1 MRGKIAYGLVLLIV
15 ASVNCGLTPPDSPG
29 DIDAFNARSDGR
41 SGKKELNDVDC
52 SEMNTSCT
60 GCINLEHCYF
70 AIENDGSTKC
80 DDRKNDPNMEVT
92 KDVIMDL
99 AMCPNQTDGEATK
112 IPPKFDPDLDDKTTV
127 QSTTTTASST
137 TTSGSENTT
146 TTASTTSSSTT
157 TATPTTSEKT
167 TQSST
172 TTETSTTAMPT
183 TPSTQKPATSTAT
196 PDPSGRSGSKFDGWS
211 FFGGI
216 LLTVGVSSIAFISF
230 KYYKVRSGGQGGG
243 ANYNRF

>member
-1 MRGKIAYGLVLLIV
+1 MRGKTTYGLVLLIV

-92 KDVIMDL
+92 KDVFMDL
-99 AMCPNQTDGEATK
+99 ANCPNQTDGEATK

-167 TQSST
+167 TQ
-172 TTETSTTAMPT
+172 
-183 TPSTQKPATSTAT
+183 
-196 PDPSGRSGSKFDGWS
+196 R
-211 FFGGI
+211 
-216 LLTVGVSSIAFISF
+216 
-230 KYYKVRSGGQGGG
+230 
-243 ANYNRF
+243 